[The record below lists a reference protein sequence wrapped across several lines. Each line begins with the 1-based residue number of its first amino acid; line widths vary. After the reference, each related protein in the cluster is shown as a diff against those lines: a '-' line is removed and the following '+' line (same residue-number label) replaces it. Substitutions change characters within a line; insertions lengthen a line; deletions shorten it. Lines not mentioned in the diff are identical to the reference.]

1 MQGEVFESSE
11 LEDEKKLK
19 KKNVSIQKKKK
30 DRKHEV
36 KENLKEHRNGGEV
49 SNEGGSCMG
58 GGWG

>member
-1 MQGEVFESSE
+1 MSAF
-11 LEDEKKLK
+11 K
-19 KKNVSIQKKKK
+19 KKKK